1 MKAIGYTRVSTQEQ
15 GKSGLGLESQAEDI
29 KTFCQ
34 FNQIELLDIVTEVAS
49 AKGDYRNRQILSKA
63 LLKCRKEKYA
73 LIVSKLDRL
82 SRDVESIANL
92 VNDRNIKFIVVQLG
106 LEADNFQ
113 IHLFASL
120 AQKERDWIFQRTKA
134 ALKAK
139 KEKAKREG
147 IEIKL
152 GNPTNPKEANAKG
165 VKIIKQNADIFA
177 QGLSDLILNY
187 RAREFTLLQIADELN
202 RLSIPTARGGRWYP
216 TSVSNLIKRLA

>member
-1 MKAIGYTRVSTQEQ
+1 M
-15 GKSGLGLESQAEDI
+15 
-29 KTFCQ
+29 
-34 FNQIELLDIVTEVAS
+34 
-49 AKGDYRNRQILSKA
+49 
-63 LLKCRKEKYA
+63 
-73 LIVSKLDRL
+73 
-82 SRDVESIANL
+82 
-92 VNDRNIKFIVVQLG
+92 NDRNIKFIVVQLG

-120 AQKERDWIFQRTKA
+120 AQKERDWISQRTKA
-134 ALKAK
+134 ALRVK
-139 KEKAKREG
+139 KEKAIREG

-165 VKIIKQNADIFA
+165 VRIIKQNADMFA
-177 QGLSDLILNY
+177 QGLSDLVLNY